1 MSIGIQFGEVHTGL
15 DKVRASV
22 EASSRQL
29 EEFGFYGAHSGELSA
44 DPKLLTLV
52 NICTMQKNALLD
64 LLDYLRERENDP
76 S

>member
-1 MSIGIQFGEVHTGL
+1 MSISIEYGEVHTGL

-22 EASSRQL
+22 EASSREL
-29 EEFGFYGAHSGELSA
+29 EEFGFNGEHWRELSA

-64 LLDYLRERENDP
+64 LLDYLREREDGT